1 MLLNK
6 STWVATYTYKDVID
20 GITTDPVPP
29 AHVIPVDGLECWGSL
44 SEEPIPLAV
53 TITPFDWFAKGG
65 IVCLKVLQS
74 PLVP

>member
-6 STWVATYTYKDVID
+6 PTWVATYTYKDVID
-20 GITTDPVPP
+20 GITTDPIPP
-29 AHVIPVDGLECWGSL
+29 AHIIPVHALECL
-44 SEEPIPLAV
+44 SEEPKPLAV

-65 IVCLKVLQS
+65 IVCLKVLKS